1 MCYLILVVEFS
12 IAYYHFEYC
21 KTLSMELGQ
30 ASLADVIKAM
40 ISSVVSYPYKQGASE
55 GISDLYLLQKRNS

>member
-1 MCYLILVVEFS
+1 
-12 IAYYHFEYC
+12 
-21 KTLSMELGQ
+21 MELGQ